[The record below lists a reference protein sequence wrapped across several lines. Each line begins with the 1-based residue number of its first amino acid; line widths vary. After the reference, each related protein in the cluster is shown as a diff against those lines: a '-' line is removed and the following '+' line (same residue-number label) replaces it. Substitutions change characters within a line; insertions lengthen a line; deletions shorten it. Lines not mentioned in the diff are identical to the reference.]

1 MRFRKI
7 TLIQASRPADATV
20 NEQLQWLGGSLGLFN
35 PRDKDKSCFRIFITL
50 IKSTQ
55 HGQELSSDELAR
67 LTGLSRGTVVY
78 HLNKLMGAGIVE
90 TYRGKYVL
98 RVGQLQALIDKL
110 EDDLRTTVAQ
120 LRKVAEDLD
129 RRLGLS

>member
-7 TLIQASRPADATV
+7 TIIQTSRPSEATV

-50 IKSTQ
+50 IKSTRR
-55 HGQELSSDELAR
+55 GRELSSDELAA
-67 LTGLSRGTVVY
+67 LTGLSRGTVVH
-78 HLNKLMGAGIVE
+78 HLNKLMSAGIVE

-98 RVGQLQALIDKL
+98 RVGQLHELIDKL
-110 EDDLRTTVAQ
+110 EDDLRKTVSQ
-120 LRKVAEDLD
+120 LRAVAADID
-129 RRLGLS
+129 KRLGP